1 MTKHYIDIV
10 GKWAFVFAYDIKD
23 GDQEEIGEWLRAL
36 GCTEQQVRK
45 ACRVAVSMNSGFTF
59 SRSELRMSVMVVAPA
74 SSEEQFM
81 NTLVHE
87 IDHLQAAICEYYD
100 VEPRTEEAAYLQGY
114 VMQRVFRALRDDA
127 E

>member
-10 GKWAFVFAYDIKD
+10 GKWAFVFAYDIED

-36 GCTEQQVRK
+36 DCSERQVRK

-59 SRSELRMSVMVVAPA
+59 SQPALRMSVMVISPV

-87 IDHLQAAICEYYD
+87 IDHLQTAICDYYD
-100 VEPRTEEAAYLQGY
+100 VEKGTEEAAYLQGY
-114 VMQRVFRALRDDA
+114 IMQRVFRTLR
-127 E
+127 

>member
-36 GCTEQQVRK
+36 GCTERQVRK

-59 SRSELRMSVMVVAPA
+59 SRPELRMSVMVVAPA

-100 VEPRTEEAAYLQGY
+100 VAPGTEEAAYLQGY

-127 E
+127 G